1 MCLVHPKRGKV
12 ARLTVNTMFFNMG
25 SWGAQQ
31 SQSETLRHKV
41 KARKKTKTGFLK
53 TRGPK
58 KVLILFHFVLTW
70 TVQLNQE
77 KGIRED
83 VMTRNEG
90 ITPLSLLS
98 THISME
104 RNNAHKLRE
113 HAPSKRVRVLP
124 RSKSRV
130 VYTCKVKMLYIFR
143 CLSNAWHNL
152 YLPVTFCLWEE
163 WSWPKGEIKRVR
175 FGNSGLHLASVYIFT
190 GIAWK

>member
-1 MCLVHPKRGKV
+1 MRSSAKPIWDSEAQGQSKKKKQKRV
-12 ARLTVNTMFFNMG
+12 
-25 SWGAQQ
+25 
-31 SQSETLRHKV
+31 
-41 KARKKTKTGFLK
+41 FLK

-70 TVQLNQE
+70 TVQLKQE

-143 CLSNAWHNL
+143 CISNAWHNL

-175 FGNSGLHLASVYIFT
+175 FRNSGLHLASVYIFT